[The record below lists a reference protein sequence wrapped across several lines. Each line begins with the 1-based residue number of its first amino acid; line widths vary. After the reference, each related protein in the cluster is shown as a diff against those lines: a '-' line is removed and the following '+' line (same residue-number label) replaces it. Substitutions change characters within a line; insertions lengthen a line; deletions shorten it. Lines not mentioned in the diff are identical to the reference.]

1 MITIKLP
8 YVKPPLS
15 LNQRMHRH
23 EKARVTANVR
33 EAAFFLAK
41 SHNLPLNVAHASI
54 RLHYAPLRNG
64 RREGINI
71 VLTQKALV
79 DGLVDYGLVPDDTPQ
94 YVTDLMPFIHPQ
106 STTGK
111 GQLWLEIEVTP

>member
-1 MITIKLP
+1 MITIPLP
-8 YVKPPLS
+8 YRLPPLS
-15 LNQRMHRH
+15 LNQRMHYR

-41 SHNLPLNVAHASI
+41 SHKLPRGVKHATI

-64 RREGINI
+64 RRDGVN
-71 VLTQKALV
+71 LTPTQKALV
-79 DGLVDYGLVPDDTPQ
+79 DGLVDYGLTEDDSTEF
-94 YVTDLMPFIHPQ
+94 VTDLMPVIHPQ